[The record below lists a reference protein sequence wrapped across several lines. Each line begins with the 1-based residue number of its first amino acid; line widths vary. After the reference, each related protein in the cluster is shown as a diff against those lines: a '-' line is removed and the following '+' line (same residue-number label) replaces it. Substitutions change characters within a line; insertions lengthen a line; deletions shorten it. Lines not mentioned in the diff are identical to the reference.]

1 MAHNDNCTFFP
12 PDRNLMGHSILLAFA
27 AWVWHGGAV
36 YVPHQGYF
44 ALDIP
49 DAGNGIYD
57 MPPVEEVCLAHQTVA
72 CRQKKGCR
80 GPVSYTHLRAHET
93 RHDLVCRLLLEKKKK

>member
-1 MAHNDNCTFFP
+1 MAHNDNWTFFP
-12 PDRNLMGHSILLAFA
+12 PDRNLMGHSIMFAVA
-27 AWVWHGGAV
+27 AWAWHGGAV
-36 YVPHQGYF
+36 YVPHQGYL

-49 DAGNGIYD
+49 DAGDGIYD

-80 GPVSYTHLRAHET
+80 GRRNHAIREIDAGDYKRQHEP
-93 RHDLVCRLLLEKKKK
+93 D